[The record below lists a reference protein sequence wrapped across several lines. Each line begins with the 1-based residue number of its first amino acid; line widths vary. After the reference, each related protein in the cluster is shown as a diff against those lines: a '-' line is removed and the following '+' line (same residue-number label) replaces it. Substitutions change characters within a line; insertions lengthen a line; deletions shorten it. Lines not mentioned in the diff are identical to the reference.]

1 MYRLA
6 SVAATVAT
14 TMLLAACGGGSDSAS
29 APAPAPAP
37 PKLPIAVEA
46 TSYLNKHKSIEAVG
60 SIDLPNQ
67 KLVGVTYAY
76 ADFFQNGSYSLVTHS
91 TPYVEVPN
99 WQSQNPTTAP
109 KGKIYFW
116 QRVNNTWVDKTPTLL
131 ADTTGCLAAR
141 KAIVADFNKDG
152 KPDVF
157 FACFGFDAPPFP
169 GEQQVLLLSQPNGT
183 YSKSVL
189 PFSGQ
194 VHSASSADVNG
205 DGYPDILVTDTST
218 EFTPYFLTNNKDGAF
233 AADKNR
239 LPESVKYQPIFTAEL
254 VDFRGNGVVDTFLA
268 GNEQNGFAPATI
280 YANNGSG
287 QFTSGAKTL
296 PGLPGFG
303 LALDISVY
311 GKDIYLGR
319 TIDANANFYTAYAI
333 QKVNY
338 DTLSSSQIYSH
349 YGPYPTGYSW
359 VPWIGG
365 SGPNI
370 VSMDSAFKLSVKK

>member
-6 SVAATVAT
+6 SVAATVVT
-14 TMLLAACGGGSDSAS
+14 TLLLAACGGGSDSAS

-46 TSYLNKHKSIEAVG
+46 TSYLNKHKAIEAVG
-60 SIDLPNQ
+60 SVDIPN
-67 KLVGVTYAY
+67 GGIAGMAY

-91 TPYVEVPN
+91 ELYN
-99 WQSQNPTTAP
+99 WQTQTPATAT

-116 QRVNNTWVDKTPTLL
+116 QRVNNTWVDKTSTLL
-131 ADTTGCLAAR
+131 ADTTGCVHPR

-169 GEQQVLLLSQPNGT
+169 GEQSVLLLSQPNGT
-183 YSKSVL
+183 YSKSIL
-189 PFSGQ
+189 PFTSLTHGA
-194 VHSASSADVNG
+194 SAADVNG
-205 DGYPDILVTDTST
+205 DGYPDVLVTLDLTAQ
-218 EFTPYFLTNNKDGAF
+218 TPAFLMNNKDGTF
-233 AADKNR
+233 TVDKTR
-239 LPESVKYQPIFTAEL
+239 LPESAKLGIFTAEL
-254 VDFRGNGVVDTFLA
+254 IDFRGNGVVDAFLA
-268 GNEQNGFAPATI
+268 GNEHNYEAPAAI
-280 YANNGSG
+280 YQNDGAGRFSSG
-287 QFTSGAKTL
+287 VKIL
-296 PGLPGFG
+296 PSLPGFG
-303 LALDISVY
+303 IALDIAVY

-319 TIDANANFYTAYAI
+319 TIDAPANFYSAYAI

-338 DTLSSSQIYSH
+338 DTLSGSAIYSH
-349 YGPYPTGYSW
+349 YGPYANGMNW

-370 VSMDSAFKLSVKK
+370 VSLDSSYKLSVKK